1 MRLFLPQDTRIVDII
16 SGLAM
21 LALAVELMV
30 LPNSTET
37 LLEFRPLGFWVV
49 VFIVISIL
57 QITSLQI
64 YPSAETLRAISCGL
78 SGIFWV
84 YFSLG
89 HIGSGILIVP
99 LIYLFGLSCLYSS
112 CLTVLLISKRWKQ

>member
-1 MRLFLPQDTRIVDII
+1 MRLFLPQDTRIIDIV

-21 LALAVELMV
+21 LVLAIELLVIPTSSDALL
-30 LPNSTET
+30 S
-37 LLEFRPLGFWVV
+37 FRPVGFWVV
-49 VFIVISIL
+49 VFVVISVL

-64 YPSAETLRAISCGL
+64 YPSAETLRAMSCGV

-89 HIGSGILIVP
+89 YIGSGVLVVP

-112 CLTVLLISKRWKQ
+112 CLTVLLISKRWKR